1 MAAYRGTAP
10 ENERWWTTPKHNRN
24 QVTTGGVWIGAI
36 AATDDFEGCPSACSL
51 CLLLALPFNEAVFGR
66 MVFRRMT
73 QCVVALPVLMLV
85 VASGGCGGGED
96 TLFERLPAGR
106 TGIDFTNRIVEND
119 SLLNPLDFSY
129 VYNGAGVGVGDF
141 DGDGRPDL
149 YFAGNVVDNAL
160 YLNRGDVEF
169 EDVTEAAGA
178 TAEGAW
184 STGVATV
191 DINQDGRMD
200 IYVCVAGPDAD
211 ARGNRLLI
219 NQGTGEEGVPRF
231 REAAAEYSLADTGY
245 STQAPFFDYDQDGDL
260 DLYLLTNSIDQGNRN
275 APRPIKTK
283 GQAPSTD
290 RLYRNEG
297 DGTFTNVSEEAGIQ
311 TEGFGLG
318 VNVSDINQDGWPD
331 IYVANDFLSN
341 DLLWIN
347 QGDGTFENRLSE
359 ATKHQSHS
367 GMGNDVADFNN
378 DGRPDIAVVDML
390 PPRNERQKL
399 MLPGRTY
406 SVFHAGL
413 RRGYEPQY
421 VRNTLQLNRGRPP
434 DGGGPAFSEIGQ
446 LAGVEKTDWSWA
458 PLFAD
463 FNNDGRKDLFISN
476 GYGKDVTNL
485 DHIKQRQQASAFGT
499 PEANRKQAIEAM
511 KELDEV
517 TLQNYLFRN
526 DGDLTFTDVSE
537 AWGMGPPS
545 LSNGTAYVDIDSDG
559 DLDLVTNNIDDEA
572 FVLKNRARERA
583 QGTEESNARYLRVK
597 LDGPPGN
604 RAGYGAKVVL
614 QQSGGRTQ
622 YVDHSPYRGYKS
634 TVGRTLHFGL
644 GTARAVDSL
653 TVYWPDGRQ
662 QLLTDVRANQTLTL
676 RHGEAAADP
685 PQDRPAAPLFEQ
697 PRRPR
702 LFQEAAQEHGLTYEH
717 TEHTVVGFKETP
729 LLPHQ
734 FSRYGPGVAVGDA
747 DGDGRADVYLGGD
760 RGQRRTLF
768 MQRPDGRFARQ
779 ALPVDGTP
787 VADTRHE
794 DMGALFFDAD
804 GDGDRDL
811 YVVSGGNAAPAGS
824 PAYQDRLYLNRGGGD
839 GRFRRAG
846 KDALPELTTSGSCVR
861 AADYDGDGD
870 LDLFV
875 GGRLVPGRYPLSPR
889 SYVLRNDSEGGTVH
903 FTDVT
908 KKVAP
913 GVAKTGMVTDA
924 LWTDFTGDG
933 RVDLLLAG
941 EWMPLTFFKNEGGRF
956 TNVTDETGLPPTAG
970 WWNSLV
976 AGDFDRDGDTDYVA
990 GNLGLNNKY
999 DASAEKPVRIYA
1011 KDFNDNGTVDPIIT
1025 RYIDGTEVPD
1035 ASANPLFD
1043 QIAGMKGRFPTYQA
1057 YADAVFDDMFT
1068 DEELKG
1074 AYKARAVRFA
1084 TSYLENKGDS
1094 RFEMR
1099 RLPMRTQFAPT
1110 YGMRAADYNAD
1121 GHLDLLAVGNSYAP
1135 DPQTGR
1141 YDASVGSFL
1150 AGDGTGRFE
1159 RVDDTESGFWVD
1171 GDAEGLAHVQTGR
1184 QSLVLAT
1191 QNKDSL
1197 RVFAASPSGSASSQ
1211 KRLSPRPLDAY
1222 ATLHFAN
1229 GTTRRHEFF
1238 YGSTYLSQSSR
1249 TLRVPQAVEE
1259 VVVYDSQGDRRTLTF
1274 ETEITAR

>member
-1 MAAYRGTAP
+1 
-10 ENERWWTTPKHNRN
+10 
-24 QVTTGGVWIGAI
+24 
-36 AATDDFEGCPSACSL
+36 
-51 CLLLALPFNEAVFGR
+51 

-73 QCVVALPVLMLV
+73 RCVAALPVLMLV
-85 VASGGCGGGED
+85 VASGGCGVGED

-178 TAEGAW
+178 PAEGAW

-200 IYVCVAGPDAD
+200 IHVCVAGPDAD

-231 REAAAEYSLADTGY
+231 REAAAEYGLADTGY
-245 STQAPFFDYDQDGDL
+245 STQAAFFDYDQDGDL

-347 QGDGTFENRLSE
+347 QGDGTFENRLLE

-499 PEANRKQAIEAM
+499 PEAKRKQAIEAM

-537 AWGMGPPS
+537 AWGMGPPG

-572 FVLKNRARERA
+572 FVLKNRARRGNGGKQRPLPARETRRAAGQPCGLRGEGGAPAERGPHAVRRPLAVPRLQVDRRAHAPLRPRNGPRSRFAHRLLAGRAPATFDRRACQSDPHA
-583 QGTEESNARYLRVK
+583 QAR
-597 LDGPPGN
+597 G
-604 RAGYGAKVVL
+604 
-614 QQSGGRTQ
+614 GGR
-622 YVDHSPYRGYKS
+622 
-634 TVGRTLHFGL
+634 
-644 GTARAVDSL
+644 
-653 TVYWPDGRQ
+653 
-662 QLLTDVRANQTLTL
+662 
-676 RHGEAAADP
+676 
-685 PQDRPAAPLFEQ
+685 RPAA
-697 PRRPR
+697 
-702 LFQEAAQEHGLTYEH
+702 G
-717 TEHTVVGFKETP
+717 
-729 LLPHQ
+729 
-734 FSRYGPGVAVGDA
+734 SPGVA
-747 DGDGRADVYLGGD
+747 
-760 RGQRRTLF
+760 
-768 MQRPDGRFARQ
+768 
-779 ALPVDGTP
+779 
-787 VADTRHE
+787 
-794 DMGALFFDAD
+794 
-804 GDGDRDL
+804 
-811 YVVSGGNAAPAGS
+811 
-824 PAYQDRLYLNRGGGD
+824 
-839 GRFRRAG
+839 
-846 KDALPELTTSGSCVR
+846 
-861 AADYDGDGD
+861 
-870 LDLFV
+870 
-875 GGRLVPGRYPLSPR
+875 PL
-889 SYVLRNDSEGGTVH
+889 
-903 FTDVT
+903 
-908 KKVAP
+908 
-913 GVAKTGMVTDA
+913 
-924 LWTDFTGDG
+924 
-933 RVDLLLAG
+933 
-941 EWMPLTFFKNEGGRF
+941 
-956 TNVTDETGLPPTAG
+956 
-970 WWNSLV
+970 
-976 AGDFDRDGDTDYVA
+976 
-990 GNLGLNNKY
+990 
-999 DASAEKPVRIYA
+999 
-1011 KDFNDNGTVDPIIT
+1011 
-1025 RYIDGTEVPD
+1025 
-1035 ASANPLFD
+1035 
-1043 QIAGMKGRFPTYQA
+1043 
-1057 YADAVFDDMFT
+1057 
-1068 DEELKG
+1068 
-1074 AYKARAVRFA
+1074 
-1084 TSYLENKGDS
+1084 
-1094 RFEMR
+1094 
-1099 RLPMRTQFAPT
+1099 
-1110 YGMRAADYNAD
+1110 
-1121 GHLDLLAVGNSYAP
+1121 
-1135 DPQTGR
+1135 
-1141 YDASVGSFL
+1141 
-1150 AGDGTGRFE
+1150 
-1159 RVDDTESGFWVD
+1159 
-1171 GDAEGLAHVQTGR
+1171 
-1184 QSLVLAT
+1184 
-1191 QNKDSL
+1191 
-1197 RVFAASPSGSASSQ
+1197 
-1211 KRLSPRPLDAY
+1211 
-1222 ATLHFAN
+1222 
-1229 GTTRRHEFF
+1229 
-1238 YGSTYLSQSSR
+1238 
-1249 TLRVPQAVEE
+1249 
-1259 VVVYDSQGDRRTLTF
+1259 
-1274 ETEITAR
+1274 